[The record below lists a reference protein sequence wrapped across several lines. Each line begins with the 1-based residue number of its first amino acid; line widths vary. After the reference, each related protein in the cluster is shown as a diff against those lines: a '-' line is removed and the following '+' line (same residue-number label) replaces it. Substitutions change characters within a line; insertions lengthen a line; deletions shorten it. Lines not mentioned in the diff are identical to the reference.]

1 MVAEIITV
9 RLEIKNQE
17 VREGLERVVSSVKGV
32 RLQRTDEREESDLLI
47 MDIGDDLPR
56 EFQRIQFMQN
66 SGATR
71 EIFVTSSRVEPELI
85 IQAYREGVK
94 EFFSQP
100 INKEEVMKALSKFKD
115 QAPSAERKKR
125 GNLITVLGS
134 KGGVGTTT
142 IAVNMA
148 ASFAQLDAPP
158 RVALI
163 DMNFFFGE
171 IHLFMDVK
179 SMFNWGEIAGN
190 VSRLDPTY
198 LMSVLSTHSSGVH
211 VLSSPNGVGGANSPT
226 PEGIEKLLGLMLAE
240 FDLIVI
246 DAGRMLDENTLK
258 ILEISDTVLVVAILN
273 LPSLTNVKRLMWTF
287 QKLGYPEESNV
298 KIIVSRYLKKSLIS
312 LKEAEETLK
321 REIFW
326 QIPNDYL
333 STMSAIN
340 QGKTL
345 FMMAHG
351 AEITKCFARL
361 ASAFVEKEEK
371 KEEKPRFWKA
381 FGR

>member
-9 RLEIKNQE
+9 RLEIKNEE
-17 VREGLERVVSSVKGV
+17 VREDLERVVSSVKGF
-32 RLQRTDEREESDLLI
+32 RLQKTEGREESDLLI
-47 MDIGDDLPR
+47 MEIGDDLPR

-85 IQAYREGVK
+85 IKAYREGVK

-100 INKEEVMKALSKFKD
+100 IKPEEIVKALLKFKER
-115 QAPSAERKKR
+115 APSEERKKR
-125 GNLITVLGS
+125 GKLVTVLGS

-142 IAVNMA
+142 IAVNLA
-148 ASFAQLDAPP
+148 TAFAQLEGSP
-158 RVALI
+158 RVVLL

-171 IHLFMDVK
+171 IHLFMDAK
-179 SMFNWGEIAGN
+179 SMFHWGEIAGN
-190 VSRLDPTY
+190 VSRIDPTY
-198 LMSVLSTHSSGVH
+198 MMSVLFKHSSGVH
-211 VLSSPNGVGGANSPT
+211 VLSSPNGISGVNSPT
-226 PEGIEKLLGLMLAE
+226 PAGIEKLLGLMLTE

-246 DAGRMLDENTLK
+246 DAGRTLDENTIK
-258 ILEISDTVLVVAILN
+258 ILELSDTVLLVAILN

-287 QKLGYPEESNV
+287 QKLGYPEERNV
-298 KIIVSRYLKKSLIS
+298 KIIASRYLKKSLIS
-312 LKEAEETLK
+312 LKEAEETLN

-326 QIPNDYL
+326 EIPNDYL

-345 FMMAHG
+345 SMMAHG

-361 ASAFVEKEEK
+361 ASAFVEKGEK
-371 KEEKPRFWKA
+371 KEEKSRFWKA
-381 FGR
+381 FSR

>member
-1 MVAEIITV
+1 MVEEIITV
-9 RLEIKNQE
+9 SLEIKSQE
-17 VREGLERVVSSVKGV
+17 VMQDLEKVIISLKGF
-32 RLQRTDEREESDLLI
+32 RLQRTDERDAADLLI
-47 MDIGDDLPR
+47 LEIGDDVHK
-56 EFQRIQFMQN
+56 EFQRIQAMLS
-66 SGATR
+66 SGAIR

-100 INKEEVMKALSKFKD
+100 IKKEEVMKALLKFKER
-115 QAPSAERKKR
+115 APSPEKKQK
-125 GNLITVLGS
+125 GKIITVVGS

-142 IAVNMA
+142 IAVNLA
-148 ASFAQLDAPP
+148 SSFAQLDGPP

-163 DMNFFFGE
+163 DMNLLFGE

-198 LMSVLSTHSSGVH
+198 LTSVLSKHSSGVH
-211 VLSSPNGVGGANSPT
+211 VLSSSNGLDGINSPT
-226 PEGIEKLLGLMLAE
+226 PEVIEKLLGVMLTE
-240 FDLIVI
+240 FDCIVI
-246 DAGRMLDENTLK
+246 DAGKTLDKNCLK
-258 ILEISDTVLVVAILN
+258 VLEVSDTVLLVAILN

-287 QKLGYPEESNV
+287 QKLRYPEEKNIKV
-298 KIIVSRYLKKSLIS
+298 IVSRYLKKSLIS
-312 LKEAEETLK
+312 LKEAEETLN

-361 ASAFVEKEEK
+361 ASAFVEKEER

-381 FGR
+381 FSR